1 MRRKKP
7 TPKTHTTL
15 RAEQSFGTQRRGP
28 ETERQGGRTLV
39 ELRLRDR
46 QVKAAN
52 RTLRLSPQFFEL
64 YCYLALKRLNDP
76 DGQSGFVETSAIK
89 GLRGWRGN
97 DLLSIGKQIRRHI
110 TESAKTGPAL
120 IEGVQKT
127 AGPFRLAVTR
137 GKIKLDVS
145 TRDLQ
150 NYLGTLS
157 EREPLDDEAESRLY
171 QFVDHISRGTIR
183 TADGL
188 LDEALQSYRAAL
200 AYADESYQA
209 TKAMDNVARILER
222 QGKYEEALQTWKQ
235 ALLELKHK
243 GQQKSWAEAASD
255 VVGGWVQLRLR
266 NFSKAER
273 LFDKALEAVRDTGHF
288 QILGDAHN
296 GLGVLAK
303 QRDEYS
309 EALSHYQQ
317 ALEFWI
323 LAEYLY
329 GIQSAYFNIGHL
341 HYAWGKKL
349 ARSDSRLA
357 LQRYQV
363 AGRWMEQCISLC
375 EAAGTGYDTNDAE
388 VTLSSVYRKTG
399 ELDKALATG
408 ETARNIAVASGN
420 VRSLYLAYR
429 SLLKTHLLMHNA
441 DAADALMQE
450 AGRVLSPDRLKEL
463 KAIAD
468 KPVGP

>member
-1 MRRKKP
+1 MRRNRSSSKDHKP
-7 TPKTHTTL
+7 LPTG
-15 RAEQSFGTQRRGP
+15 QSSRTQRRGLGA
-28 ETERQGGRTLV
+28 EAHGGRIVVKIYLH
-39 ELRLRDR
+39 DR
-46 QVKAAN
+46 QVKVGA
-52 RTLRLSPQFFEL
+52 RDLRLSPQFFEL
-64 YCYLALKRLNDP
+64 YCYLALKRLQDR
-76 DGQSGFVETSAIK
+76 DGQSGFVEVSAIK

-110 TESAKTGPAL
+110 TQSAKAGLSL

-127 AGPFRLAVTR
+127 AGPFRLAAPR
-137 GKIKLDVS
+137 RQIKLDVS
-145 TRDLQ
+145 LRELQ

-235 ALLELKHK
+235 ALLELKRK

-273 LFDKALEAVRDTGHF
+273 LFDQALGAVRDTGHF

-296 GLGVLAK
+296 GLGVLAN
-303 QRDEYS
+303 QREEHKD
-309 EALSHYQQ
+309 ALSHYQQ

-349 ARSDSRLA
+349 ARTDSRLA
-357 LQRYQV
+357 LQQYQV

-441 DAADALMQE
+441 DAADALLQE

-463 KAIAD
+463 KAMAD
-468 KPVGP
+468 KPDGP